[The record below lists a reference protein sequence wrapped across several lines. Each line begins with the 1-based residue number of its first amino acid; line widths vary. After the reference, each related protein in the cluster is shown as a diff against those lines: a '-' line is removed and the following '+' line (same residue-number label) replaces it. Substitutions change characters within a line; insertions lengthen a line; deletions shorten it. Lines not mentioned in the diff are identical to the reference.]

1 MATQANV
8 TAILD
13 EEVRDDGSVAVLA
26 IELDAIPGAVW
37 QMELTSLLPGDIRV
51 SLFEQGARK
60 CALLTYPQGERERAL
75 AAFEQARQA
84 ANQVSRDSHAAARAA
99 SERPRQA

>member
-13 EEVRDDGSVAVLA
+13 EEVREDGSVAVLP

-37 QMELTSLLPGDIRV
+37 QMELTSLLPSGIRV

-60 CALLTYPQGERERAL
+60 CALLTYPAGERERAL
-75 AAFEQARQA
+75 AAFEEARQA
-84 ANQVSRDSHAAARAA
+84 ANQVSRDSYQAARAS